1 MTGSRFSELEYRT
14 ESGPPGE
21 PHTAWIVLD
30 RPHALNAFTSTL
42 YRELRDAVRLAEAD
56 RDVDTV
62 VITGRGR
69 AFATGGDLREGL
81 VVTAP
86 DADPLAVYRF
96 ADNLPFEAVRHCP
109 KVVIAAVN
117 GVCVGGGLITAMS
130 ADIVVAA
137 ESARFGLPEGKV
149 GMAEPWAPDLLF
161 GRISTALLKYLA
173 LTGRLISAREAQAAG
188 MILRTVP
195 DETLDA
201 EVRDVIAE
209 VRGTLPRARTRYKEY
224 INRLIPET
232 PQREAAAV
240 MRSPE
245 ARAALEAF
253 VGEQAS
259 VTVNRPHP

>member
-1 MTGSRFSELEYRT
+1 MIVPEFHELEYRT
-14 ESGPPGE
+14 EAG
-21 PHTAWIVLD
+21 TAWIVLD

-42 YRELRDAVRLAEAD
+42 YREVRDAVRVAEAD
-56 RDVDTV
+56 PAVDTI

-96 ADNLPFEAVRHCP
+96 ADNLPFDAVRHCP

-117 GVCVGGGLITAMS
+117 GICVGGGLIIAMS

-149 GMAEPWAPDLLF
+149 GMAEPWAPELLF

-173 LTGRLISAREAQAAG
+173 LTGKLLSASEAHAAG
-188 MILRTVP
+188 MILRVVP
-195 DETLDA
+195 DDQLHADVRRIID
-201 EVRDVIAE
+201 EVRAT
-209 VRGTLPRARTRYKEY
+209 RPRARAKYKEY

-232 PQREAAAV
+232 PMREASAV

-253 VGEQAS
+253 VGGDSAEDDP
-259 VTVNRPHP
+259 VVELRG

>member
-1 MTGSRFSELEYRT
+1 MIAAEFTELEYRV
-14 ESGPPGE
+14 GGG
-21 PHTAWIVLD
+21 TAWIVLD

-42 YRELRDAVRLAEAD
+42 YRELRDAVRVAEAD
-56 RDVDTV
+56 GTVDTI

-81 VVTAP
+81 EVTAP

-96 ADNLPFEAVRHCP
+96 ADNLPFDAVRHCP

-117 GVCVGGGLITAMS
+117 GICVGGGLVIAMS

-137 ESARFGLPEGKV
+137 ESARFGMPEGKV

-173 LTGRLISAREAQAAG
+173 LTGKLIPASEAQAEG
-188 MILRTVP
+188 MILRAVP
-195 DETLDA
+195 DDRLEA
-201 EVRDVIAE
+201 EVQQVIDDV
-209 VRGTLPRARTRYKEY
+209 RQTLPQARAKYKEY

-253 VGEQAS
+253 VGEGADS
-259 VTVNRPHP
+259 EPVVELRG

>member
-1 MTGSRFSELEYRT
+1 MNDPRFTELEYRT
-14 ESGPPGE
+14 EAGPPGE
-21 PHTAWIVLD
+21 PRTAWIVLN
-30 RPHALNAFTSTL
+30 RPHALNAFTSNL

-56 RDVDTV
+56 GEVDSL

-86 DADPLAVYRF
+86 DADPLDVYRF
-96 ADNLPFEAVRHCP
+96 VDNLPFEAVRHCT
-109 KVVIAAVN
+109 KVVVAAVN

-130 ADIVVAA
+130 ADIVIAA
-137 ESARFGLPEGKV
+137 DSARFGLPEGKV

-173 LTGRLISAREAQAAG
+173 LTGKLISAREAQAAG
-188 MILRTVP
+188 MILRAVP
-195 DETLDA
+195 DDSLEA
-201 EVRDVIAE
+201 EVRNVLVEI
-209 VRGTLPRARTRYKEY
+209 RGTLPRARARYKEY
-224 INRLIPET
+224 IKRLIPET

-253 VGEQAS
+253 VGDQPAT
-259 VTVNRPHP
+259 TVNRPNP